1 MSKEDK
7 FFESLR
13 EFAGYA
19 AQAGAAMNDTAEGR
33 KDPSEGY
40 REAAAM
46 KRNCRDTFGRL
57 TEKMYKAY
65 KNPSELDA
73 VRGIISK
80 IYHSADILK
89 DVLSHMDIVEVGE
102 PPEELPLMARLV
114 SASLEEMKKTLDYT
128 MDVEDNYMKME
139 ARCRRIYT
147 YEERGDECYRQ
158 IMKKLY
164 GGEEDVKYLIYWK
177 EIFDQLEEVLD
188 SIAGMVPLLQKIVTH
203 Y

>member
-13 EFAGYA
+13 EFAAYA
-19 AQAGAAMNDTAEGR
+19 SEAGMAMNDTAEGR

-40 REAAAM
+40 RVAGDM
-46 KRNCRDTFGRL
+46 KRNCRDAYGKL

-65 KNPSELDA
+65 RNPAELDA
-73 VRGIISK
+73 VRAIISR
-80 IYHSADILK
+80 IYHSTDILK

-102 PPEELPLMARLV
+102 MPEELPLMTRLAA
-114 SASLEEMKKTLDYT
+114 ASLDEMKKTLDYT
-128 MDVEDNYMKME
+128 VDVEDNYMKME

-158 IMKKLY
+158 VMKKLY
-164 GGEEDVKYLIYWK
+164 GGEEDVKYLVYWK
-177 EIFDQLEEVLD
+177 EIFDELEEVLD
-188 SIAGMVPLLQKIVTH
+188 SCAGMVPLLQKIVTH

>member
-13 EFAGYA
+13 EFAAYA

-40 REAAAM
+40 KEAGAM

-73 VRGIISK
+73 VRGIIAK
-80 IYHSADILK
+80 IYHSVDILK

-102 PPEELPLMARLV
+102 IPEELPLMSRLV
-114 SASLEEMKKTLDYT
+114 SASLEEMKKNLDYT
-128 MDVEDNYMKME
+128 VDVEDNYMKME

-147 YEERGDECYRQ
+147 YEERGDQCYRQ
-158 IMKKLY
+158 IMKRLY
-164 GGEEDVKYLIYWK
+164 GGEEDVKYLVYWK
-177 EIFDQLEEVLD
+177 EIFDGLEEVLD
-188 SIAGMVPLLQKIVTH
+188 STAGMVPLLQKIVTH